1 MKIYVDGA
9 DLESFRQLKE
19 IADGFTT
26 NPTLMAKAGITNYIK
41 FAKELLSFIDKPV
54 SFEVFSDDFNEMYDQ
69 AKKLHTLAN
78 NVYVKIPI
86 TNSKGDSSMD
96 LIRELSSTGIKVNV
110 TAVFTIS
117 QILETYN
124 ALDQDTPSVI
134 SVFAGR
140 ISDTLQDP
148 MPTMIFAQRSVNKP
162 RLCEV
167 LWAST
172 REVYNIHQAE
182 RAKCDIITVSPDL
195 LKKYHKLKNYNLK
208 QYSLDTV
215 KMFKDDAEKAGFVI

>member
-1 MKIYVDGA
+1 MKIYADGA
-9 DLESFRQLKE
+9 DLESFKQLNE

-26 NPTLMAKAGITNYIK
+26 NPTLMAKAGITNYMK
-41 FAKELLSFIDKPV
+41 FAEELLSFISKPV
-54 SFEVFSDDFNEMYDQ
+54 SFEVFSDDFEEMRDQ
-69 AKKLHTLAN
+69 AKKLHALGD

-86 TNSKGDSSMD
+86 TNSMGESSTD
-96 LIRELSSTGIKVNV
+96 LIRELSATGVKVNV

-117 QILETYN
+117 QILETYS
-124 ALDQDTPSVI
+124 AVDQDTPSII

-140 ISDTLQDP
+140 IADTLQDP
-148 MPTMIFAQRSVNKP
+148 VPTILFAKRSINRPK
-162 RLCEV
+162 LCEV

-182 RAKCDIITVSPDL
+182 RAMCDIITVSPDL
-195 LKKYHKLKNYNLK
+195 LKKYNKLKNYNLE

-215 KMFKDDAEKAGFVI
+215 KMFKNDAEKAGFVI